1 MNRIVALMRE
11 NDRLRAEIAKQIKVV
26 QPEIVKYPDF
36 EKPIKK

>member
-1 MNRIVALMRE
+1 MRE